1 MILRQVHRDAEM
13 TEAQEQVLIELTD
26 RGPLTWFRLDAL
38 LVAAG
43 FQIGPALFAEIE
55 KLRESGKL
63 IVLDVPNGPKLYQ
76 INDQGVQ
83 RPGR

>member
-1 MILRQVHRDAEM
+1 M
-13 TEAQEQVLIELTD
+13 TDAQEQVLIELMD

-38 LVAAG
+38 LAAAG

-63 IVLDVPNGPKLYQ
+63 IVLDVPNGPKRYQ
-76 INDQGVQ
+76 IAASYQTQ
-83 RPGR
+83 ALRIAQSARQHRA